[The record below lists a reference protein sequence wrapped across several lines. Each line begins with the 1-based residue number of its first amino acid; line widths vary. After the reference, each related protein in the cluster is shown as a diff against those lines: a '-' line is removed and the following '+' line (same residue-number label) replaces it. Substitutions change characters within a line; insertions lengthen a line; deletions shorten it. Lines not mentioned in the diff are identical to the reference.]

1 MYNLSLPTI
10 VMLALA
16 VGSTVLVI
24 DRMLE
29 GKREVASTVFV
40 TEPSSAPSPAPSNKS
55 DTPQS
60 NKPLDTAANANPA
73 QTAPTYLSVLR
84 SSASRSLKQQHASR
98 PLVISIQDG
107 RLSIRAKAV
116 PLEALLSAISNKSGV
131 PITYDA
137 LSARLIT
144 AAFDNVPLD
153 EVVKKILTEQ
163 DVFLSYAAGAAQ
175 HALTGVWVYPKGQG
189 RAIELAPPEAWAA
202 TAEFEQDLS
211 TSSDWGTRARAI
223 EQVIER
229 KGSDSRDDV
238 LYALNDPNPNVRFS
252 ALSGA
257 LSISLRL
264 PQGTLE
270 KLMLYD
276 PSAYVRALAL
286 KAIAEDPRSDKL
298 TVRSMAQAAL
308 NDPDSGVQEQARDVL
323 NTLKQN
329 EANNI
334 S

>member
-40 TEPSSAPSPAPSNKS
+40 AEPSSAPSPAPSNKS

-60 NKPLDTAANANPA
+60 NKPLDTAASANPA
-73 QTAPTYLSVLR
+73 QTAPTYFAAAR
-84 SSASRSLKQQHASR
+84 PSASRSFKRQHASR
-98 PLVISIQDG
+98 PVVSIQDG
-107 RLSIRAKAV
+107 RLSVKAEAV
-116 PLEALLSAISNKSGV
+116 PLETLLSAISNKSGV

-153 EVVKKILTEQ
+153 EGLKRILTEQ

-175 HALTGVWVYPKGQG
+175 HALTGVWIYPKGQG
-189 RAIELAPPEAWAA
+189 RAIEPAPPEAWAA

-211 TSSDWGTRARAI
+211 TSPDWGTRVRAI

-229 KGSDSRDDV
+229 KGSDSIDDV

-257 LSISLRL
+257 LSIGLRL
-264 PQGTLE
+264 PQGTLGS
-270 KLMLYD
+270 LVQYD
-276 PSAYVRALAL
+276 PSPYMRALAL
-286 KAIAEDPRSDKL
+286 QTIAEDRRSDKL

-308 NDPDSGVQEQARDVL
+308 NDPDPGVQEQARDVL

-329 EANNI
+329 DQTR